1 VRCAKTRVALAQAIL
16 RRVSRRILITGASSG
31 IGRALAQ
38 VLAARGDSLLL
49 VARRADLLE
58 ELAAEIGPSA
68 RALPLDVTDTGALV
82 AAMRRADDERPLDVV
97 IANAGA
103 GVAKGADSIS
113 WEGIER
119 SCRVSFVGAAATVT
133 AVLPRM
139 VERGAGHVVGISSLT
154 AIGGPLPH
162 AAAYA
167 ASKAGFSMLLD
178 CLRLDVAPAGVAVTT
193 VHAGFVDTAMTSG
206 ADHPLPL
213 MWSAERAAGF
223 IVDRLASRPARI
235 DFPWPLATL
244 TRVAK
249 QLPRPLYDRIA
260 RGLRR

>member
-1 VRCAKTRVALAQAIL
+1 MAH
-16 RRVSRRILITGASSG
+16 ILITGASSG
-31 IGRALAQ
+31 IGAALAR
-38 VLAARGDSLLL
+38 VLAARGDSLIL
-49 VARRADLLE
+49 VARRADLLGA
-58 ELAAEIGPSA
+58 LAAELGA

-82 AAMRRADDERPLDVV
+82 AAMRAADEERPLDMV

-103 GVAKGADSIS
+103 GVAKGADAIS

-119 SCRVSFVGAAATVT
+119 SCQVSFVGAAATVT

-154 AIGGPLPH
+154 AIGGALPR

-167 ASKAGFSMLLD
+167 ASKAGLSMLLD

-193 VHAGFVDTAMTSG
+193 VHAGFVDTAMTAA

-213 MWSAERAAGF
+213 QWSPERAARF
-223 IVDRLASRPARI
+223 IVDRLPSRPARI

-244 TRVAK
+244 TRAAK
-249 QLPRPLYDRIA
+249 FIPKPFYDRIA
-260 RGLRR
+260 RGLRP